1 MRKLFVA
8 LLLLLGAT
16 ALTANFA
23 LAVEDMDGIIGI
35 KMVTNQM
42 AHDLQSRAARLG
54 SSTGTS
60 DTTWVG
66 FTPGHQSNVNNYW
79 SIYAGLGKDGF
90 KRPINGQPDKGV
102 WNWDTPVQGDSLQG
116 WWPQRMAA
124 TESLAGDND
133 GDRPHTCLDQGNQ
146 ANYVINESRG
156 ANWQNRASGT
166 EAGWRTIGVD
176 GVWHRDP
183 GNTGGT
189 AALPRPAWAPLQG
202 TQSAWMGLRAH
213 GDVAVSDPL
222 TKNPFNEDALQL
234 NQVNA
239 SRSSGT
245 DKYFPGYGSQ
255 MDQLLYRDIDFQG
268 KTSANL
274 RVKFTYRTNMST
286 SALSVGRFGWFNHD
300 PLGVPST
307 SNQLNNFISGMV
319 AGSANAPAD
328 SFMVY
333 VGTGV
338 DGAQWRGSDGA
349 LHDVYDKKH
358 RWFSEVLKTDMN
370 FANPANPQP
379 TFYKEILSAKG
390 DNAATAVDLT
400 IPNAVLAPFLTANNK
415 VRLVFRVKTNLFF
428 DDERTGGRT
437 YSSLGQGAA
446 VVDDVRYT
454 LGANSEVVF
463 GDFESASA
471 INNDPNVSALDA
483 WKSTGKPPA
492 IYHHIE
498 QLTSVLY
505 QDICGQK
512 GDITRICNLAHG
524 IISEGDHDNGEAA
537 GGDVVG
543 GAERDRREGIVSPTI
558 RFVDDDGNPNTKNP
572 HGFYGNSNPF
582 AVGNGGVGDVDATED
597 YYIHYDMYSGIYD
610 GNNGNFWRFG
620 MYSYPCNSVSPG
632 AGLSSYPAWGQQR
645 QPGFIF
651 FQPIGRICFIDN
663 VGARTYG
670 LLRHS
675 NVSGIPDSLKIQMQK
690 VQLCYSFGVPSGCSP
705 RDGAY
710 IDNVSLAL
718 IDGIPAQ
725 LSVDIWQWL
734 QDAFPANENNG
745 LPGNAALFDTTTAQI
760 KTGLNISADT
770 NDETRYTVAGDSVA
784 IASSVGTARM
794 DMVFRVLPGPGNYQ
808 PIGDGHNGNLRKVP
822 TSPATVT
829 PGDGSWWDVY
839 RTNPGEFASNPA
851 GMTGLKAGWNP
862 NFWLSARCDTL
873 DTNQY
878 ALQGRGIVGGPLS
891 GNAWMSTYHESDK
904 RFNSLG
910 ITKNRCFVV
919 DQAGILSN
927 IVCDGTLPAY
937 LPAGTAGTTKEFTKI
952 IPDGLLTPGAHVEYF
967 FRDQKDVTTPGP
979 YDGLC
984 PDTNTVFPQIT
995 EGPSF
1000 DAHRWQEFSVL
1011 PDRWKD
1017 PLYLHPVFQTFG
1029 RGPAS
1034 LLVVDWND
1042 RRGDERAWVSV
1053 ADTIGAT
1060 AVAKFGAHNGW
1071 HATGNTNGVP
1081 DANDINA
1088 PAYRV
1093 AVHGG
1098 SPGTTWDMYQVKA
1111 SESIDTGAGT
1121 LGSRLSYAGGDPLLA
1136 NKRARN
1142 APTPAMLDAYYTM
1155 MLILTGDLN
1164 SNIFGPFLNKTDDD
1178 TGIITGWLA
1187 NGNTSIQDRGIWA
1200 IGDGFIEANTLNATE
1215 LTQLSLALDYF
1226 RADLVDRNFQ
1236 QFANV
1241 SDGVVDLRVFPEW
1254 QGKDVASI
1262 YGMRNVCTWTND
1274 VLQPSTPLLTSVTS
1288 QYEKKGA
1295 PVNGYYAGVF
1305 KDWDPNFPWKSLVD
1319 GWDIIHLTSRNDV
1332 NTVGRSTYFYKVFT
1346 NVWSKIWNVAGTP
1359 VVPLDVQS
1367 FDDGSLLNFVNVMGN
1382 PMYAQAKATIRFGLA
1397 KRDRASIMVYD
1408 VGGRLIRT
1416 LADHEFAAGTHDVA
1430 WDGLDN
1436 GGRQVA
1442 RGVYFTQVKFAN
1454 QRFEQSRKL
1463 IVLR

>member
-1 MRKLFVA
+1 M
-8 LLLLLGAT
+8 GTT
-16 ALTANFA
+16 ALSANFA
-23 LAVEDMDGIIGI
+23 LAIEDTDGIIGI
-35 KMVTNQM
+35 KMVTSRM
-42 AHDLQSRAARLG
+42 AQELQSRAARLG
-54 SSTGTS
+54 SSAGTS

-66 FTPGHQSNVNNYW
+66 YTPGFQNNVNNYW
-79 SIYAGLGKDGF
+79 SIYAGFGKDGF
-90 KRPINGQPDKGV
+90 KRPVNGQPDKGV
-102 WNWDTPVQGDSLQG
+102 WNFDAPVMGDSLQG

-124 TESLAGDND
+124 TEFLGGDND
-133 GDRPHTCLDQGNQ
+133 GDRPHTCLDFGNQ

-156 ANWQNRASGT
+156 ANWQNRATGT
-166 EAGWRTIGVD
+166 EAGWRTLGVD
-176 GVWHRDP
+176 GIWHRD
-183 GNTGGT
+183 GGSLQV
-189 AALPRPAWAPLQG
+189 AAGKPAPTWAPLQG
-202 TQSAWMGLRAH
+202 TASAWMGLRAH
-213 GDVAVSDPL
+213 GDNTVSDPL
-222 TKNPFNEDALQL
+222 TRNPFNEDVLVM

-239 SRSSGT
+239 ARASGT
-245 DKYFPGYGSQ
+245 DKRFPGYASQ
-255 MDQLLYRDIDFQG
+255 LDQMLYRDIDFAG
-268 KTSANL
+268 KTSSNL
-274 RVKFTYRTNMST
+274 RVRFNYRTNMST
-286 SALSVGRFGWFNHD
+286 TALATSRFGWFNHD

-307 SNQLNNFISGMV
+307 SNQLNNFISGML
-319 AGSANAPAD
+319 AGVANAPAD

-333 VGTGV
+333 VGAGV
-338 DGAQWRGSDGA
+338 DGQQWRGSDGV
-349 LHDVYDKKH
+349 LRDVYDKKH
-358 RWFSEVLKTDMN
+358 RWFAEVLHSDMS

-379 TFYKEILSAKG
+379 TRYKQILSVAG
-390 DNAATAVDLT
+390 DVATTLADIT
-400 IPNAVLAPFLTANNK
+400 IPNAALAPFLATNNK
-415 VRLVFRVKTNLFF
+415 IRLVFRVKTNLFF

-437 YSSLGQGAA
+437 YSSNGAGAA
-446 VVDDVRYT
+446 VVDDVRYQI
-454 LGANSEVVF
+454 GANSEVAF
-463 GDFESASA
+463 GTFEDVNS

-498 QLTSVLY
+498 QLTNVLY

-512 GDITRICNLAHG
+512 GDVTRICNLAHG
-524 IISEGDHDNGEAA
+524 IISQGDHDNGEAA
-537 GGDVVG
+537 GGDIVG

-572 HGFYGNSNPF
+572 HGLYGNSNPF

-597 YYIHYDMYSGIYD
+597 YYLSYDMYSGIYD
-610 GNNGNFWRFG
+610 GNNGNFWRFAFF
-620 MYSYPCNSVSPG
+620 SYPCNVTDAVPV
-632 AGLSSYPAWGQQR
+632 YPAWGQMR

-651 FQPIGRICFIDN
+651 FQPIGRICFQDLQ
-663 VGARTYG
+663 GARQYG

-675 NVSGIPDSLKIQMQK
+675 NASGIPDSMMLQIQK
-690 VQLCYSFGVPSGCSP
+690 VQLCYAFGVPSGCSP

-718 IDGIPAQ
+718 VDGVPAQ
-725 LSVDIWQWL
+725 LSVDIWQWI
-734 QDAFPANENNG
+734 QDAFPANETTG
-745 LPGNAALFDTTTAQI
+745 FPGNAALFDTTSAI
-760 KTGLNISADT
+760 VKTGLNIAQDT
-770 NDETRYTVAGDSVA
+770 NNPQRYTVPGDSIA
-784 IASSVGTARM
+784 INSSVGTARM

-808 PIGDGHNGNLRKVP
+808 PIGDGHNGNLRRVP
-822 TSPATVT
+822 TSAATVT
-829 PGDGSWWDVY
+829 VGDGSWWDVY
-839 RTNPGEFASNPA
+839 RTNPGEFATNPA

-862 NFWLSARCDTL
+862 NFWLSARCDTA
-873 DTNQY
+873 DANIF
-878 ALQGRGIVGGPLS
+878 ALQGRGITGGPLS
-891 GNAWMSTYHESDK
+891 GNTWMSTYHESDK
-904 RFNSLG
+904 RFNALG
-910 ITKNRCFVV
+910 ILKNRCFVI
-919 DQAGILSN
+919 DPTGPLSN
-927 IVCDGTLPAY
+927 IICDGTVPAWA
-937 LPAGTAGTTKEFTKI
+937 AGAAGTTREFTKI
-952 IPDGLLTPGAHVEYF
+952 IPDGILTPGAHVQYF
-967 FRDQKDVTTPGP
+967 FRDQKDTAVPGP

-984 PDTNTVFPQIT
+984 PDTTVVFPQIT

-1017 PLYLHPVFQTFG
+1017 PAYLHPVFQTFG
-1029 RGPAS
+1029 RGPAC

-1042 RRGDERAWVSV
+1042 RRGDERVWVSV

-1071 HATGNTNGVP
+1071 HAPGTTNPVP

-1093 AVHGG
+1093 AQHGG
-1098 SPGTTWDMYQVKA
+1098 SPGTTWDMYQIKA

-1121 LGSRLSYAGGDPLLA
+1121 LGSRLSYSGGDPLLA

-1142 APTPAMLDAYYTM
+1142 APTPEMLDAYYTL

-1164 SNIFGPFLNKTDDD
+1164 SNIFGPFLNKTDNDV
-1178 TGIITGWLA
+1178 GIITGWLE
-1187 NGNTSIQDRGIWA
+1187 NGNSAVQDRGIWM
-1200 IGDGFIEANTLNATE
+1200 IGDGAIEANTLNATE
-1215 LTQLSLALDYF
+1215 LSQLSLALDYF

-1241 SDGVVDLRVFPEW
+1241 SDPVVDLRVFPEW

-1305 KDWDPNFPWKSLVD
+1305 KDWDPSFPWKSLVD
-1319 GWDIIHLTSRNDV
+1319 GWDLIHLTSRNDI

-1367 FDDGSLLNFVNVMGN
+1367 FDDGSLINFVNVMGN
-1382 PMYAQAKATIRFGLA
+1382 PMYASAKAKIRFGLA
-1397 KRDRASIMVYD
+1397 KRDRASVYVYD

-1416 LADHEFAAGTHDVA
+1416 LADREFAAGTHEVE

-1442 RGVYFTQVKFAN
+1442 RGVYFTQIQF
-1454 QRFEQSRKL
+1454 QKL
-1463 IVLR
+1463 GYKDAKKITVLQ